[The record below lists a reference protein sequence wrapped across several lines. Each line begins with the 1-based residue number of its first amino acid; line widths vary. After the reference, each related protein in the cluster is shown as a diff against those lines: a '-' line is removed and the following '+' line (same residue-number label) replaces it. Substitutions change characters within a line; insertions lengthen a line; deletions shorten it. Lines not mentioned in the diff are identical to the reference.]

1 LKKLFKKKPSLL
13 FTILVLLMACLIFLI
28 EITKGI
34 KLFYLE
40 LVRELLIVSAVYII
54 LSILAPNLY
63 PRRIDPETV
72 FIGGATKPPYFNPN
86 EVYLPVFTFKKPK
99 KRSKA

>member
-13 FTILVLLMACLIFLI
+13 FSILILLIVCTIFLI
-28 EITKGI
+28 EVTKGI
-34 KLFYLE
+34 IELFYLE
-40 LVRELLIVSAVYII
+40 LVRELLAVSAVYIM

-86 EVYLPVFTFKKPK
+86 EVYLPAFAFKKSK
-99 KRSKA
+99 KRN